1 MLARDDLTL
10 RLGAAYS
17 SWANTRPRIMA
28 VDTETT
34 GLSFD
39 DKPFCVTV
47 AWKSESGQ
55 IEGHYLELEQV
66 EWPEDARDLVRTML
80 DGTPHLV
87 FHNAKFD
94 MQKLLLL
101 DLMLPRGADEFEDT
115 ETLAHLI
122 DEHQR
127 LGLKSLTRE
136 LLGHET
142 DEEEQLKAVR
152 RKLKLRKEDGYH
164 MLPRNVLLP
173 YAVKDA
179 EFTLELYYELVPHI
193 APYPDLI
200 ELYRLEKRLCIT
212 LGGMEARGMQV
223 DVEYLKTTARDYASR
238 ALRAE
243 VAIREMVGNPE
254 FNPNSPKQLLEALAE
269 RGSVVDST
277 NRETLET
284 LDDELAQLV
293 LELRSLRKIHGTY
306 LVALL
311 EEEKGGIVHP
321 WFRSNGTRTGRM
333 SSGGATA

>member
-1 MLARDDLTL
+1 MLLTDDLTL
-10 RLGAAYS
+10 RLKAA
-17 SWANTRPRIMA
+17 WAGWRLDRPRIMA

-34 GLSFD
+34 GLTFD
-39 DKPFCVTV
+39 DRPFCVTV
-47 AWKSESGQ
+47 AWKGESDRV
-55 IEGHYLELEQV
+55 EGHYLELEQV
-66 EWPEDARDLVRTML
+66 DGAAIVREML
-80 DGTPHLV
+80 DETPHLV
-87 FHNAKFD
+87 MHNAKFD
-94 MQKLLLL
+94 MQKLVTFG
-101 DLMLPRGADEFEDT
+101 LMKPRTADSFEDT

-136 LLGHET
+136 LLGQDT

-164 MLPRNVLLP
+164 MLPREVLLP
-173 YAVKDA
+173 YAIKDA
-179 EFTLELYYELVPHI
+179 EFTLELYYRLAPQLT
-193 APYPDLI
+193 PYPELL
-200 ELYRLEKRLCIT
+200 ELYRLEKELCLV
-212 LGGMEARGMQV
+212 LGSMEARAMRV
-223 DVEYLKTTARDYASR
+223 DVDYLRETAREYASA

-243 VAIREMVGNPE
+243 VAIRELVGDEE
-254 FNPNSPKQLLEALAE
+254 FNPNSPKQLIEALAK
-269 RGSVVDST
+269 RGIVVDST
-277 NRETLET
+277 SRETLEP

-311 EEEKGGIVHP
+311 DEQKGGLVHP

>member
-1 MLARDDLTL
+1 
-10 RLGAAYS
+10 
-17 SWANTRPRIMA
+17 MA

-34 GLSFD
+34 GLTFD
-39 DKPFCVTV
+39 DRPFCVTV
-47 AWKSESGQ
+47 AWKGESDRV
-55 IEGHYLELEQV
+55 EGHYLELEQV
-66 EWPEDARDLVRTML
+66 DGAAIVREML
-80 DGTPHLV
+80 DETPHLV
-87 FHNAKFD
+87 MHNAKFD
-94 MQKLLLL
+94 MQKLVTFG
-101 DLMLPRGADEFEDT
+101 LMKPRTADSFEDT

-136 LLGHET
+136 LLGQDT

-164 MLPRNVLLP
+164 MLPREVLLP
-173 YAVKDA
+173 YAIKDA
-179 EFTLELYYELVPHI
+179 EFTLELYYRLAPQLT
-193 APYPDLI
+193 PYPELL
-200 ELYRLEKRLCIT
+200 ELYRLEKELCLV
-212 LGGMEARGMQV
+212 LGSMEARAMRV
-223 DVEYLKTTARDYASR
+223 DVDYLRETAREYASA

-243 VAIREMVGNPE
+243 VAIRELVGDEE
-254 FNPNSPKQLLEALAE
+254 FNPNSPKQLIEALAK
-269 RGSVVDST
+269 RGIVVDST
-277 NRETLET
+277 SRETLEP

-311 EEEKGGIVHP
+311 DEQKGGLVHP